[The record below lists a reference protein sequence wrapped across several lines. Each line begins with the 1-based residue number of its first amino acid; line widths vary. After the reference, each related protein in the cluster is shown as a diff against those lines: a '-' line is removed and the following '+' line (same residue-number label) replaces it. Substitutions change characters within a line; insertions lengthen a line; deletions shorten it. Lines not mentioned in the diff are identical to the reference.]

1 MWNIKIMG
9 SWVIAKL
16 PKISYLGFGVTAW
29 RIVDDHKIQEINPG
43 FYFYNLN
50 LISLCINVYL
60 T

>member
-1 MWNIKIMG
+1 MV

-16 PKISYLGFGVTAW
+16 PKISYLGFGMTAW

-50 LISLCINVYL
+50 LISLCIDVDL